1 MSTTFT
7 YDLASADATKVLISK
22 VRLEIGDSVEGA
34 GVRPDGRNLSDEEIS
49 YWLTEESDVFLLAA
63 ARACD
68 ALSRAWA
75 NYVNTTAG
83 KLKEE
88 LDTVSAKYATAA
100 ADLRYQYAASANE
113 RPTVYVI

>member
-1 MSTTFT
+1 MTFT
-7 YDLASADATKVLISK
+7 YNLADTDATIVLISK
-22 VRLEIGDSVEGA
+22 VRLEIGDTAEGS
-34 GVRPDGRNLSDEEIS
+34 GVRPDGSNLSDEEIT
-49 YWLTEESDVFLLAA
+49 YWLTEETDVFLLAA

-100 ADLRYQYAASANE
+100 ADLRSQHAASANE